1 MDQKSSQHTFSITG
15 FREGRQRDF
24 NYAYDL
30 YYGNIYTFANNMVKN
45 QVQAEDIAADTF
57 TKLWRLHENFE
68 SLNNIKAFLYTTC
81 RNGCIDYFRHL
92 KAEREAHAG
101 ILHLLKI
108 EELIPGEMIDAEV
121 FTELTRLIERLP
133 KQRRKIFKLIYNNHL
148 GTSEVAQEMS
158 ISNQNV
164 LNQKAKAIQFL
175 RNGLMQK
182 FFLAFSLYLLLFLFI
197 IP

>member
-1 MDQKSSQHTFSITG
+1 
-15 FREGRQRDF
+15 
-24 NYAYDL
+24 
-30 YYGNIYTFANNMVKN
+30 MVKN
-45 QVQAEDIAADTF
+45 KAQAEDIAADTF

-133 KQRRKIFKLIYNNHL
+133 KHRRKISNLIYNNNL
-148 GTSEVAQEMS
+148 
-158 ISNQNV
+158 SNPKLTQ
-164 LNQKAKAIQFL
+164 
-175 RNGLMQK
+175 
-182 FFLAFSLYLLLFLFI
+182 
-197 IP
+197 